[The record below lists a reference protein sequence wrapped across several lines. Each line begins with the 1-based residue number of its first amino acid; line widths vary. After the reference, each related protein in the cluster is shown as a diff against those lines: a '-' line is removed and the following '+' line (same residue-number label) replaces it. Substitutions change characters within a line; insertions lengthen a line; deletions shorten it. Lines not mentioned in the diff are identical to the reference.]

1 MSINSLSNKNA
12 PNVVASASLQS
23 NGATEVR
30 KRKKWTMEMNIFIIR
45 KYFRITK
52 LQDVVSTYRLDL
64 FKAFQ
69 SKYPQFPVTIQNLAD
84 QRRAIM
90 KKNYIPSAILE
101 KIKNDVKLELSI
113 NYSDNNEEYIT
124 KEGEIIKNLNKGEF
138 YKYLG
143 INQSNHIQHS
153 IIKENLEKQFYLRIK
168 SILKSKLNGNNLIKA
183 VNTYA
188 VPLLTYSFGVIKWS
202 KTNLQNINIQTRVRF
217 TKFCKHHPK
226 SAIERFN
233 LPRENGGRGFS
244 NLEILQHNQIA
255 SLKNYFLNR
264 ARDNTFFNALVSAD
278 KGYTPLN
285 LSDNVISDIV
295 EPNIPDTIANIK
307 QKSLHGRYFKELE
320 QPEINIQASHAWLKK
335 SNIHPETEGF
345 IFAIQDRVINTRN
358 YKKHICGLQSIIDKC
373 RICGTEGETIEHI
386 ISSCT
391 VLAQSEYKKRH
402 DIFAKIIHM
411 NLAVKF
417 NLLKDTQPHYIY
429 KPESC
434 LENDNYKLY
443 FDRTVLTDI
452 HIQHN
457 RPDIIILNKQQK
469 QAYLLDIAV
478 PNSHNITQ
486 TYNTKINKYLELS
499 VAMRNLWCLEKI
511 SILPF
516 IISATG
522 IVPQSLFKNLKILDL
537 ENTLVV
543 EIQKGILLYSCHIV
557 RKFLNIDT
565 EHKTQKSQNVEA
577 RRR

>member
-1 MSINSLSNKNA
+1 
-12 PNVVASASLQS
+12 
-23 NGATEVR
+23 
-30 KRKKWTMEMNIFIIR
+30 
-45 KYFRITK
+45 
-52 LQDVVSTYRLDL
+52 
-64 FKAFQ
+64 
-69 SKYPQFPVTIQNLAD
+69 
-84 QRRAIM
+84 
-90 KKNYIPSAILE
+90 
-101 KIKNDVKLELSI
+101 
-113 NYSDNNEEYIT
+113 
-124 KEGEIIKNLNKGEF
+124 
-138 YKYLG
+138 
-143 INQSNHIQHS
+143 
-153 IIKENLEKQFYLRIK
+153 
-168 SILKSKLNGNNLIKA
+168 
-183 VNTYA
+183 
-188 VPLLTYSFGVIKWS
+188 LLTYSFGIIKWS
-202 KTNLQNINIQTRVRF
+202 KTNLQNINIQTRVLF

-233 LPRENGGRGFS
+233 LPRENGGRGIS

-285 LSDNVISDIV
+285 LSDNIIS
-295 EPNIPDTIANIK
+295 
-307 QKSLHGRYFKELE
+307 
-320 QPEINIQASHAWLKK
+320 EINIQASHAWLKK

-565 EHKTQKSQNVEA
+565 EHKTQKSQNAEA

>member
-1 MSINSLSNKNA
+1 MPKRLGRARGTCTKTRWEDETLRRLPKVKRHHETGCISTSTNRGFTPFN
-12 PNVVASASLQS
+12 
-23 NGATEVR
+23 R
-30 KRKKWTMEMNIFIIR
+30 KRYVYQHYGPEG
-45 KYFRITK
+45 RI
-52 LQDVVSTYRLDL
+52 
-64 FKAFQ
+64 
-69 SKYPQFPVTIQNLAD
+69 
-84 QRRAIM
+84 
-90 KKNYIPSAILE
+90 
-101 KIKNDVKLELSI
+101 LSI
-113 NYSDNNEEYIT
+113 
-124 KEGEIIKNLNKGEF
+124 II
-138 YKYLG
+138 
-143 INQSNHIQHS
+143 
-153 IIKENLEKQFYLRIK
+153 III
-168 SILKSKLNGNNLIKA
+168 
-183 VNTYA
+183 
-188 VPLLTYSFGVIKWS
+188 
-202 KTNLQNINIQTRVRF
+202 
-217 TKFCKHHPK
+217 
-226 SAIERFN
+226 
-233 LPRENGGRGFS
+233 
-244 NLEILQHNQIA
+244 
-255 SLKNYFLNR
+255 
-264 ARDNTFFNALVSAD
+264 
-278 KGYTPLN
+278 
-285 LSDNVISDIV
+285 
-295 EPNIPDTIANIK
+295 IK

-320 QPEINIQASHAWLKK
+320 QPEVNIQASHAWLKK

-417 NLLKDTQPHYIY
+417 NLLKNTQPHYSY
-429 KPESC
+429 TPESC
-434 LENDNYKLY
+434 LENDSYKLY
-443 FDRTVLTDI
+443 FDRTILTDI
-452 HIQHN
+452 HIKHN

-511 SILPF
+511 SILPLV
-516 IISATG
+516 ISATG

-537 ENTLVV
+537 DNTLVV

-565 EHKTQKSQNVEA
+565 EHNTQQSQNAEA